1 MLVLKDARVV
11 TVAGRTL
18 ERGTVL
24 VEDGKIAACGADVA
38 VPAGAEVLDLTGK
51 WLTPGLIDAQEKQS
65 K

>member
-24 VEDGKIAACGADVA
+24 VEDGKIAVIEIGRASCRERV
-38 VPAGAEVLDLTGK
+38 
-51 WLTPGLIDAQEKQS
+51 
-65 K
+65 